1 MKKVLIAGSSGM
13 IGGLILKHCLDSD
26 QISEVILI
34 IRKNSGLNHPKLR
47 KIIHRDFTDF
57 SPIVSVFQNIDTAF
71 FCVGV
76 YTGSVPDVEFKKI
89 TVDYAKAFADA
100 LKSQS
105 PGATLCFLSGQG
117 ADKTEKSRI
126 SFARYKGMAENYL
139 EKKSF
144 SRLYIFRPS
153 YIYPV
158 EKRKEPNISYSIMR
172 SLYPLIKLFGR
183 NASIKS
189 TELAE
194 AMFHAGMN
202 GFNQTIIENIEI
214 FRLLPGKS

>member
-1 MKKVLIAGSSGM
+1 M
-13 IGGLILKHCLDSD
+13 IGHLILKHCLDSNE
-26 QISEVILI
+26 ISEVIAI
-34 IRKNSGLNHPKLR
+34 VRKNGGMSHPKL
-47 KIIHRDFTDF
+47 KEIIHQDFTDF
-57 SPIVSVFQNIDTAF
+57 SPIASSFKNIDAAF

-76 YTGSVPDVEFKKI
+76 YTGSVPDPEFKKI
-89 TVDYAKAFADA
+89 TVDYAKAFADV

-105 PGATLCFLSGQG
+105 PGVTLCFLSGQG

-158 EKRKEPNISYSIMR
+158 EKRKEPNITYSIMR
-172 SLYPLIKLFGR
+172 GLYPLIKLFGR
-183 NASIKS
+183 NTSIQS
-189 TELAE
+189 TELSE
-194 AMFHAGMN
+194 AMFHAGMI
-202 GFNQTIIENIEI
+202 GFDQTIIENKDI
-214 FRLLPGKS
+214 FRLLPGQS